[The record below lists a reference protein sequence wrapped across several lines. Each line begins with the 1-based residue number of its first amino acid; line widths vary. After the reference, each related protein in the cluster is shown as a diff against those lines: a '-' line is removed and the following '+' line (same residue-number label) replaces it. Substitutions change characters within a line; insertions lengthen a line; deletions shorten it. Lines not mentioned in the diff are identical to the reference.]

1 MSSYSPLPNKFF
13 KDFCQ
18 PDLKKNPTYGLITK
32 VIGEDVCKDFLEEI
46 KEKKIKVDA
55 KTKSGKKG
63 IRQVDAWR
71 IPLKSNIGD
80 RFNHITLDLNYTF
93 NYRLSCIQD
102 IQYLEYKV
110 GDYYDWHSD
119 VSEGISSLR
128 KISMSYVLNDDFE
141 GGELEIFHGGENYV
155 LDAKIEQLVAFT
167 SFMNH
172 RVRKVTKGV
181 RKALVVWINGEAW
194 R

>member
-18 PDLKKNPTYGLITK
+18 PDFNKNPTYGLITK
-32 VIGEDVCKDFLEEI
+32 VMGEDVCKDFLEEI
-46 KEKKIKVDA
+46 EQKKIKVDA

-80 RFNHITLDLNYTF
+80 MFNHITLDLNHTF

-119 VSEGISSLR
+119 VSEGVSSLR

-172 RVRKVTKGV
+172 RVRKVTKGI